1 MRTWCLLILS
11 MVGLWGAPINI
22 SAAEASHRRVFII
35 PIRQDIEPPLVYI
48 VRRGVKE
55 AMEAKADLIVLDMET
70 NGGRIS
76 TTEEIIKILDN
87 FKGETVTYVHNHAFS
102 AGAFIAVDT
111 QKIYMAPQSVIGAAA
126 PIMLTSGGEVQDLPS
141 TYEAKMNSAVRALV
155 RTCAQKNGY
164 NVDVVEAMIDKNKE
178 LTIDGQVLTKKGEI
192 LTLTDTEAAKE
203 YGKPPKPLLSSGTVK
218 SMDDLLEELGYAGA
232 EQTSITPKGVETLAS
247 WLNAIGPVLLIIGMV
262 GLYIEFKTPGVI
274 LPGAIAALAFVLY
287 FLGGYIAGLS
297 GMEWIIVF
305 VIGLA
310 LILSEL
316 FLHPGTILPGVIGLI
331 LVVISLIMAGVDM
344 YPGTPMLPSLPQL
357 TLPLENLGIAVGSS
371 IVIGLILARFLPHTP
386 IYRTLVSQSASGVG
400 TEKEFQEQ
408 QAAHVG
414 QIGVAISNLRP
425 GGKARFGEQVLDV
438 ITQGEMIAKGQ
449 PVRVLR
455 YSGAEAVVEL
465 AS

>member
-11 MVGLWGAPINI
+11 MVGLWGAPSNV
-22 SAAEASHRRVFII
+22 SAAEASHRRVFVI
-35 PIRQDIEPPLVYI
+35 PIRQNIEPPLVYI

-70 NGGRIS
+70 NGGRID

-126 PIMLTSGGEVQDLPS
+126 PIMVAPGGEVQEVSS
-141 TYEAKMNSAVRALV
+141 TYEAKINSAVRALV

-164 NVDVVEAMIDKNKE
+164 NIDVVEAMIDKNRE
-178 LTIDGQVLTKKGEI
+178 LKIDGQVLNNKGEI

-203 YGKPPKPLLSSGTVK
+203 YGKPPKPLLSSGTVG
-218 SMDDLLEELGYAGA
+218 SIDDLLEELGYAGA
-232 EQTSITPKGVETLAS
+232 EQTVITPKGVETVAS
-247 WLNAIGPVLLIIGMV
+247 WLNAIGPLLLIVGMI

-316 FLHPGTILPGVIGLI
+316 FLHPGTILPGVIGLV
-331 LVVISLIMAGVDM
+331 LVVIALIMAGVDM
-344 YPGTPMLPSLPQL
+344 YPGTPVVPSLPQL
-357 TLPLENLGIAVGSS
+357 TLPLRNLGIALGSS

-386 IYRTLVSQSASGVG
+386 IYRTLVSQSASGVA

-408 QAAHVG
+408 QAAHIG

-449 PVRVLR
+449 SVRVLR

-465 AS
+465 AG

>member
-1 MRTWCLLILS
+1 
-11 MVGLWGAPINI
+11 
-22 SAAEASHRRVFII
+22 
-35 PIRQDIEPPLVYI
+35 
-48 VRRGVKE
+48 
-55 AMEAKADLIVLDMET
+55 
-70 NGGRIS
+70 
-76 TTEEIIKILDN
+76 
-87 FKGETVTYVHNHAFS
+87 
-102 AGAFIAVDT
+102 
-111 QKIYMAPQSVIGAAA
+111 
-126 PIMLTSGGEVQDLPS
+126 
-141 TYEAKMNSAVRALV
+141 
-155 RTCAQKNGY
+155 
-164 NVDVVEAMIDKNKE
+164 
-178 LTIDGQVLTKKGEI
+178 
-192 LTLTDTEAAKE
+192 
-203 YGKPPKPLLSSGTVK
+203 
-218 SMDDLLEELGYAGA
+218 
-232 EQTSITPKGVETLAS
+232 
-247 WLNAIGPVLLIIGMV
+247 
-262 GLYIEFKTPGVI
+262 
-274 LPGAIAALAFVLY
+274 
-287 FLGGYIAGLS
+287 
-297 GMEWIIVF
+297 
-305 VIGLA
+305 
-310 LILSEL
+310 
-316 FLHPGTILPGVIGLI
+316 HPGTILPGVIGLI

>member
-247 WLNAIGPVLLIIGMV
+247 WLNAIGPVLLIIGMI

>member
-1 MRTWCLLILS
+1 
-11 MVGLWGAPINI
+11 
-22 SAAEASHRRVFII
+22 
-35 PIRQDIEPPLVYI
+35 
-48 VRRGVKE
+48 
-55 AMEAKADLIVLDMET
+55 
-70 NGGRIS
+70 
-76 TTEEIIKILDN
+76 
-87 FKGETVTYVHNHAFS
+87 VHNHAFS

-126 PIMLTSGGEVQDLPS
+126 PIMLTSSGEVQDLPS

-247 WLNAIGPVLLIIGMV
+247 WLNAIGPVLLIIGMI

-274 LPGAIAALAFVLY
+274 VPGAIAALAFVLY

-316 FLHPGTILPGVIGLI
+316 FLHPGTILPGVIGLV
-331 LVVISLIMAGVDM
+331 LVVIALIMAGVDM
-344 YPGTPMLPSLPQL
+344 YPGTPMLPSMPQL

-371 IVIGLILARFLPHTP
+371 IVIALILARFLPHTP
-386 IYRTLVSQSASGVG
+386 IYRTLVSQSASGVA

-414 QIGVAISNLRP
+414 QIGVAVSNLRP
-425 GGKARFGEQVLDV
+425 GGKARFGEQVFDV
-438 ITQGEMIAKGQ
+438 ITQGEMIARGQ

-465 AS
+465 AG